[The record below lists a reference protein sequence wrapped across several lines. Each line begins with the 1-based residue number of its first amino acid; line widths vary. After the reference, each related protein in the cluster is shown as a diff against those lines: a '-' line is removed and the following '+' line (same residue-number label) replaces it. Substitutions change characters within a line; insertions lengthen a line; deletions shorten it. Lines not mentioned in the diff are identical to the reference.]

1 MICILSLAA
10 CSISGAA
17 LSLVQKNLTANAF
30 EPIPAASLFLPDSY
44 KQYLD
49 LNAPTDVAV
58 NEDYTAIADGNVI
71 YVYDQADGVY
81 REYVHNVNSDPLK
94 NNVTKLQFDETG
106 NLYFLDATY
115 LYILA
120 PNTLDEP
127 TPTVKNTSFPCT
139 TFYLHGDM
147 LYFTDTKAS
156 TTQLSQLDLLA
167 YDIDVTHA
175 KTLKSDLS
183 GKPTIAVYENELYYT
198 SGNNLRKIDLQA
210 QSAQDASSTVAVFD
224 NFSAFSSI
232 RIVNGVFC
240 CTSTNDPATFYAYD
254 LTELATTSII
264 NENSLAPL
272 NKTEGKFSALTVFD
286 GAVYAVDGN
295 SVREFNLTDCDFTDR
310 EIGNRSA
317 SVNRINDAADVCLVG
332 NLLLIADNGNKRISV
347 LDTATDNFQT
357 PIENELIAERLVSDG
372 NTLLVANQDQAILYS
387 LQSET
392 YGEKLAEFDDF
403 IGNIVG
409 AASVYGKYYLALD
422 NYSHYLIGTDENGE
436 WQYAET
442 KRAATRI
449 PSLLTADA
457 YGNLYV
463 ASGAKIHRYTE
474 AQFLSENEDGVEV
487 YGNLPQN
494 AKKISV
500 DYEGNLYALIEGKLY
515 KLDGETPTQYGLND
529 PLVYTASAQT
539 TVTAFT
545 FGIEENKTYVLYAE
559 NYMAQTALLNLP
571 TVKTIAVNGAD
582 ESIFAKE
589 SATFSV
595 VQTQPDALTVYFD
608 INALEGATEFP
619 YLSFE
624 RRAMPFTAL
633 KIGET
638 EKHNALAIFNEE
650 THEYQTCLVLKTQCN
665 ELPAEEYRSDYDS
678 EKTGYLTNAVFLYKF
693 PYLNS
698 LLTASRLNADMQIT
712 LLGEIDK
719 LDHPYYHVA
728 YVDENGV
735 RQTGFIPKAYVTDF
749 SATTPIPEQLTY
761 GSLTS
766 NNDSIFRLVYLIL
779 GTAVICI
786 LVDILILKKRK
797 NDETQ
802 N

>member
-10 CSISGAA
+10 CSITGAA
-17 LSLVQKNLTANAF
+17 LSLTQKSVTANAL
-30 EPIPAASLFLPDSY
+30 EPTPATSLLLPNSY
-44 KQYLD
+44 EQYLD

-58 NEDYTAIADGNVI
+58 NEDYTAIADGNII

-81 REYVHNVNSDPLK
+81 REYVHSVNVDPLK
-94 NNVTKLQFDETG
+94 NNVTKLQFDEAG

-120 PNTLDEP
+120 PDSLDGP
-127 TPTVKNTSFPCT
+127 TPTVKNTLFPCT
-139 TFYLHGDM
+139 TFYLHDNM
-147 LYFTDTKAS
+147 LYYTDTKAS
-156 TTQLSQLDLLA
+156 TTQLSQLDLLVH
-167 YDIDVTHA
+167 DIDVTHA

-183 GKPTIAVYENELYYT
+183 GKPTLTVYENELYYT
-198 SGNNLRKIDLQA
+198 SSNNLRKIDLQA
-210 QSAQDASSTVAVFD
+210 QDGQENSSTVAVFD

-232 RIVNGVFC
+232 RIVDGIFC

-254 LTELATTSII
+254 LAELGKTSII
-264 NENSLAPL
+264 NESSLAPL
-272 NKTEGKFSALTVFD
+272 NKTVGNFSALTVFG

-295 SVREFNLTDCDFTDR
+295 SVREFSVIDQAFTDR
-310 EIGNRSA
+310 EIGNRS
-317 SVNRINDAADVCLVG
+317 SSINRINTAADVYLAN
-332 NLLLIADNGNKRISV
+332 NLLLIADNGNQRISV
-347 LDTATDNFQT
+347 LDTKTGEFQT
-357 PIENELIAERLVSDG
+357 PIENTLTAKRLVSDG
-372 NTLLVANQDQAILYS
+372 NTLLVTTQDQAILYS
-387 LQSET
+387 LQAET
-392 YGEKLAEFDDF
+392 YGAKLAEFDDF
-403 IGNIVG
+403 IGNIIG

-422 NYSHYLIGTDENGE
+422 NYSHYLISTDENGE

-449 PSLLTADA
+449 PTLLTADA

-463 ASGAKIHRYTE
+463 ASGTKIHRYTE
-474 AQFLSENEDGVEV
+474 AQFLSEYEDGEEV

-494 AKKISV
+494 ATKISV

-515 KLDGETPTQYGLND
+515 KLDGETPTPYALNE
-529 PLVYTASAQT
+529 PLVYTKSTQT

-559 NYMAQTALLNLP
+559 NYMAQTSLLDLP

-595 VQTQPDALTVYFD
+595 VQTRPDALTVYFD
-608 INALEGATEFP
+608 INALEGAEAFP
-619 YLSFE
+619 YLSYE
-624 RRAMPFTAL
+624 RRATPFTAL

-638 EKHNALAIFNEE
+638 DKHNALAIFNEE
-650 THEYQTCLVLKTQCN
+650 THEYQTCLVLKTQCS
-665 ELPAEEYRSDYDS
+665 ELPADEYRSDYES
-678 EKTGYLTNAVFLYKF
+678 EKIGYLTNAVSLYKF
-693 PYLNS
+693 PYLNP
-698 LLTASRLNADMQIT
+698 LLTAARLTADAQVV

-728 YVDENGV
+728 YVDENGAY
-735 RQTGFIPKAYVTDF
+735 QTGFIPKAYVTDF
-749 SATTPIPEQLTY
+749 SATTPIPEDITY
-761 GSLTS
+761 GSLVS
-766 NNDSIFRLVYLIL
+766 NNDAIFRLAYLIL
-779 GTAVICI
+779 GTVVICI

-797 NDETQ
+797 DDND
-802 N
+802 